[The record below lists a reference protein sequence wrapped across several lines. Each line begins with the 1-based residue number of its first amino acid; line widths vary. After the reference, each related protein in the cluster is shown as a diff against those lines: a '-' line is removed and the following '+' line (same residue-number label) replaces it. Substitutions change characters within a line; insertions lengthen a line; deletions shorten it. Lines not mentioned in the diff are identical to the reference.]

1 MQISYKQALILS
13 ALASFCILAGAFWF
27 EIIVGLSPCDL
38 CIWQRWPYAI
48 IIAIAGISLVAIKQN
63 WTLLLIALS
72 AISTALIGL
81 YHSGV
86 EQGWWS
92 GPSGC
97 SNQLNSDT
105 DISSLTTSLLELPV
119 VKCDEIA
126 WSLMGISMAGWNSIA
141 SFSIAI
147 FAFLCWKKLTQ
158 TQG

>member
-1 MQISYKQALILS
+1 MQISYKLALILS
-13 ALASFCILAGAFWF
+13 TLASFGLLAGAFWF
-27 EIIVGLSPCDL
+27 EIIVGLPPCNL

-48 IIAIAGISLVAIKQN
+48 IIAITGIGLVSIKQN
-63 WTLLLIALS
+63 WMLLLIALS

-105 DISSLTTSLLELPV
+105 DISSLTTSLLEMPV

-141 SFSIAI
+141 SFAIAV
-147 FAFLCWKKLTQ
+147 FACLCWKKLTQ
-158 TQG
+158 TH

>member
-1 MQISYKQALILS
+1 LQISYKQALILS
-13 ALASFCILAGAFWF
+13 ALASFGLLAAAFWF
-27 EIIVGLSPCDL
+27 EIIVGLPPCNL
-38 CIWQRWPYAI
+38 CIWQRWPHAI
-48 IIAIAGISLVAIKQN
+48 IIAIAGVGLVAIKQN
-63 WTLLLIALS
+63 WMLLLIVLS
-72 AISTALIGL
+72 AIITALFGL

-105 DISSLTTSLLELPV
+105 DISSLTTSLLEMPV

-126 WSLMGISMAGWNSIA
+126 WSLMGISMAGWNSIL
-141 SFSIAI
+141 SVSIAI

-158 TQG
+158 K

>member
-13 ALASFCILAGAFWF
+13 ALASFGLLAGAFWF
-27 EIIVGLSPCDL
+27 EIIVGLPPCTL
-38 CIWQRWPYAI
+38 CIWQRWPHAI
-48 IIAIAGISLVAIKQN
+48 IIAIAGIGFVAIKQN
-63 WTLLLIALS
+63 WMLLLIALS

-86 EQGWWS
+86 EQRWWS

-105 DISSLTTSLLELPV
+105 DISSLTTSLLEMPV

-141 SFSIAI
+141 SFAIAV
-147 FAFLCWKKLTQ
+147 FAFLFWKKLTQ
-158 TQG
+158 TH

>member
-1 MQISYKQALILS
+1 MQISYKLALILS
-13 ALASFCILAGAFWF
+13 TLASFGLLAGAFWF
-27 EIIVGLSPCDL
+27 EIIVGLPPCNL
-38 CIWQRWPYAI
+38 CIWQRWPHAI
-48 IIAIAGISLVAIKQN
+48 IIAIAGIGLVAIKQN
-63 WTLLLIALS
+63 WMLLFIALS
-72 AISTALIGL
+72 AISTALIGF

-105 DISSLTTSLLELPV
+105 DISSLTTSLLEMPV

-141 SFSIAI
+141 SFAIAV
-147 FAFLCWKKLTQ
+147 FACLCWKKLTQ
-158 TQG
+158 TH